1 MLAAMTVHADVVSK
15 ATKHTCASTSK
26 YWQYSHKEGEAYTLP
41 LCIIMG
47 GSRTC
52 AQS

>member
-1 MLAAMTVHADVVSK
+1 MMAAMASTCRCSK
-15 ATKHTCASTSK
+15 VTKHTCASTSK

-47 GSRTC
+47 GSKTC
-52 AQS
+52 VQS